1 MGNSQEIC
9 FSAFQIYQNVLI
21 HFRCISLWE
30 WVIDLSPVTFTLQN
44 LLSMSISATI
54 EDGEITKFTYTCQV
68 ALILQL
74 TGKLKKIMYIDLKE
88 GDGIFI

>member
-9 FSAFQIYQNVLI
+9 FSAVHICQNVISPQFLGEGI
-21 HFRCISLWE
+21 KIFSSLSSTLQISLS
-30 WVIDLSPVTFTLQN
+30 V
-44 LLSMSISATI
+44 SISAI
-54 EDGEITKFTYTCQV
+54 EDGAITKFTYTGQV

-88 GDGIFI
+88 GDELLI